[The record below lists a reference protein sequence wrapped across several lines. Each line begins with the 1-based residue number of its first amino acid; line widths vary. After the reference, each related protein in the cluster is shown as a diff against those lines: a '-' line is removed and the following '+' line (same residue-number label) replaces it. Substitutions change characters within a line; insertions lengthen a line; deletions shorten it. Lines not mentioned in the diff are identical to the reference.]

1 MNADDRDGDPG
12 AGADSGDAPL
22 SDEQR
27 AALAREQ
34 LKRLHVADVASDIM
48 VTLVTLGYQKLG
60 LTAETRDL
68 QNLDD
73 AHLAIEVLRSLV
85 ETVGRELGEAQVA
98 AFRTTLDGMQ
108 MNYAR
113 VVIQGASAPA
123 AAPSDEAPSE
133 PPGGEVPQE
142 MPNEKSRP
150 ATPTAEQGPAKKQSP
165 AKPAAQAKTKTAKT
179 TKATKRTRAA
189 KTAKGKPAG
198 GRRKTGAAAGD
209 DASS

>member
-1 MNADDRDGDPG
+1 MNTDDRDGEPRPG
-12 AGADSGDAPL
+12 AGSGESPL

-34 LKRLHVADVASDIM
+34 LKRLRVADVASDIM
-48 VTLVTLGYQKLG
+48 VTLVTIGYQKLG

-68 QNLDD
+68 QDLDD

-98 AFRTTLDGMQ
+98 AFRSTLDGMQ

-113 VVIQGASAPA
+113 VIIQGAAAPA
-123 AAPSDEAPSE
+123 AAASDAAPPEPPSGEVSQELPSD
-133 PPGGEVPQE
+133 
-142 MPNEKSRP
+142 KSRP
-150 ATPTAEQGPAKKQSP
+150 ATPAAEPGPAKKQAP

-179 TKATKRTRAA
+179 TKTTKAT

>member
-1 MNADDRDGDPG
+1 MNTDDRDGEPGPG
-12 AGADSGDAPL
+12 AGSGDSPL

-34 LKRLHVADVASDIM
+34 LKRLRVADVASDIM
-48 VTLVTLGYQKLG
+48 VTLVTIGYQKLG

-68 QNLDD
+68 QDLDD

-98 AFRTTLDGMQ
+98 AFRSTLDGMQ

-113 VVIQGASAPA
+113 VIIQGAAAPA
-123 AAPSDEAPSE
+123 
-133 PPGGEVPQE
+133 
-142 MPNEKSRP
+142 
-150 ATPTAEQGPAKKQSP
+150 AEQGPAKKQAP

-179 TKATKRTRAA
+179 TKTTKTTKAT

-198 GRRKTGAAAGD
+198 GRRKTGAAARD